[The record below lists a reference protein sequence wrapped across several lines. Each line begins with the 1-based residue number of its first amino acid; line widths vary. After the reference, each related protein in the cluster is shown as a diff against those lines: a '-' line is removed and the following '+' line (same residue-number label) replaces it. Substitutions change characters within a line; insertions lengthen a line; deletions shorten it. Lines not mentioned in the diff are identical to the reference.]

1 MGFSQS
7 VTFVAT
13 DTKLRSN
20 EMTITFSIVWVPII
34 LTIVPIIWALFI
46 VDGGGGQ
53 FSGLSNIIALIPA
66 LFISMLS
73 WIIYSFFK

>member
-1 MGFSQS
+1 
-7 VTFVAT
+7 
-13 DTKLRSN
+13 
-20 EMTITFSIVWVPII
+20 MTITFSIVWVPII

-46 VDGGGGQ
+46 VD
-53 FSGLSNIIALIPA
+53 SGHGIGAGLGNALALIPA